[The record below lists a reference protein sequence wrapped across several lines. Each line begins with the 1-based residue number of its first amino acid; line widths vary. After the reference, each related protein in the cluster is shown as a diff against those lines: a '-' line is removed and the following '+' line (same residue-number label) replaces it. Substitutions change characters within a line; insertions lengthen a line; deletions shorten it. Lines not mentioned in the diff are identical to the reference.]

1 MFDTTIALPSAHGGN
16 ALRILHVLRAPL
28 GGLFRHV
35 IDLARGQISNGHLV
49 GIVCDSTTGGD
60 NAARTL
66 GDLAPSLKLGLSR
79 VPMQRNPSPGD
90 FGALRHVMAQS
101 VQCQPDV
108 VHGHGSKG
116 GVYARLPGLWSSAT
130 VRAYTPHGG
139 SFNYKPGTSG
149 HWAYMAVERL
159 LKRGTDIFLFESAY
173 IADRFRAN
181 AGETSALTRIVWN
194 GIDPS
199 EFVPVEP
206 DPDAVDFLY
215 IGELRA
221 AKGIDTFI
229 DALAIVEQRSKLRP
243 RVVMAGTGPDRE
255 HLIEQ
260 VEARGL
266 TGRVVFAGALPARR
280 AFVRA
285 RTMVVP
291 SRAESMPYVVLE
303 AAGGQ
308 MPMISTDV
316 GGIPEIF
323 GPFSHRLI
331 ACDQPETLAG
341 RLVAAMN
348 QTAEARAEEAASLA
362 SFVATRFTTQ
372 KMVEAVMAG
381 YRDAIARKKVSGL
394 SGVRRV
400 VPN

>member
-1 MFDTTIALPSAHGGN
+1 MVDQNRPPSPPPGGK

-35 IDLARGQISNGHLV
+35 VDLARGQAGSGHAV

-66 GDLAPSLKLGLSR
+66 ADLAPSLKLGVSR
-79 VPMQRNPSPGD
+79 VPMQRNPSFSD
-90 FGALRHVMAQS
+90 IAALRHVMARTG
-101 VQCQPDV
+101 QCQPDV

-116 GVYARLPGLWSSAT
+116 GVYARLPGLWSAST

-139 SFNYKPGTSG
+139 SFNYKPGSSG
-149 HWAYMAVERL
+149 HAIYMAVERL
-159 LKRGTDIFLFESAY
+159 LKRGTDIFLFESAF
-173 IADRFRAN
+173 IAGRFRAN

-194 GIDPS
+194 GIDPT
-199 EFVPVEP
+199 EFIPVTP
-206 DPDAVDFLY
+206 DADAVDFLY

-229 DALAIVEQRSKLRP
+229 DALALVDKRSSLRP
-243 RVVMAGTGPDRE
+243 SVVMAGTGPDRE

-266 TGRVVFAGALPARR
+266 TGRVLFAGALPARK
-280 AFVRA
+280 AFQRA

-291 SRAESMPYVVLE
+291 SRAESLPYVVLE

-308 MPMISTDV
+308 MPMISTNV

-323 GPFSHRLI
+323 GPFSSRLI
-331 ACDQPETLAG
+331 ACDAAETLAD
-341 RLVAAMN
+341 RLIEAMHQSAA
-348 QTAEARAEEAASLA
+348 ERAEQAVGLA
-362 SFVATRFTTQ
+362 GFVASRFTTQ
-372 KMVEAVMAG
+372 HMVESVMAG
-381 YRDAIARKKVSGL
+381 YRDAIARKNVSAVSGF
-394 SGVRRV
+394 RRAV
-400 VPN
+400 SN